1 VEQAPLRQQVGVVV
15 RVEPR
20 RRLHVHGRQVAVA
33 AGLRARLL
41 PERRREG
48 GVDVGVAV
56 DAAAEGGAPGLPD
69 GVRARQRR
77 HVARRQALPA
87 EQRDERTQAR
97 RRLREVA
104 VGKGRARRRRV
115 PPAQRHVPGRP
126 AELCTCGQQ
135 ETKDKC

>member
-1 VEQAPLRQQVGVVV
+1 MEQAPLQHQVGVVV

-20 RRLHVHGRQVAVA
+20 RRLLVDGRQVAVA

-41 PERRREG
+41 PERREG

-87 EQRDERTQAR
+87 EQRDERAQAGR
-97 RRLREVA
+97 RRREVA
-104 VGKGRARRRRV
+104 VGEGRARRRRV

-126 AELCTCGQQ
+126 AELRTCGQQ
-135 ETKDKC
+135 QTKDKC